1 MRCVMFGGY
10 TARKHDC
17 LVTTRNAFRPATV
30 RGERLTTTM
39 SVSDRD
45 SARRAEIVRL
55 AGALNE
61 RLIAIRRDIHAH
73 PEIGNHEHRTTALI
87 VDELERA
94 GLVAKV
100 LPIGTGAYCDVMP
113 GGFDDSSGLV
123 GLRADIDALTIP
135 DGKTV
140 DYASKVPGICHA
152 CGHDVHTAILL
163 GVGIV
168 LARLRDLDLLP
179 RGVRLIFQPAEE
191 TSPGGALDAIEG
203 GVLHDLTEIYALH
216 CDPRTDVGEIALKV
230 GPITSAVD
238 QVNITLRG
246 TGGHT
251 SRPQLTQ
258 DIIGALGALATM
270 TQLLLSRRID
280 PRSGVSLMWGS
291 MHSGSVANAIP
302 RTGEIVGTLRALDA
316 AGWQVAKQLIPEL
329 AAEIVKPFGVE
340 VDVAVTDG
348 VPPAVNHARGVRRLT
363 RAAEEMLGPDS
374 VTPTEQSL
382 GGEDFSWMLQQVPGA
397 LGRLGVRTPGEI
409 CPDIHQPTFV
419 VDERCIPTGL
429 KVLAEVATT
438 VERRAI

>member
-1 MRCVMFGGY
+1 MPVAD
-10 TARKHDC
+10 TDA
-17 LVTTRNAFRPATV
+17 
-30 RGERLTTTM
+30 
-39 SVSDRD
+39 
-45 SARRAEIVRL
+45 ARRAEISQL
-55 AGALNE
+55 ADALNE

-73 PEIGNHEHRTTALI
+73 PEIGHHEHRTTALI

-100 LPIGTGAYCDVMP
+100 LPIGTGAYCDVLP
-113 GGFDDSSGLV
+113 GGYDDSSGLL
-123 GLRADIDALTIP
+123 GLRADIDALPIP
-135 DGKTV
+135 DGKNV
-140 DYASKVPGICHA
+140 DYASRNPGVCHA
-152 CGHDVHTAILL
+152 CGHDVHTAILI
-163 GVGIV
+163 GVGIM
-168 LARLRDLDLLP
+168 LSRLRDLDLLP

-191 TSPGGALDAIEG
+191 GSPGGALHAIEG

-216 CDPRTDVGEIALKV
+216 CDPRTDVGQVALKV

-238 QVNITLRG
+238 QVNITLKG

-258 DIIGALGALATM
+258 DVIGALGALATM

-316 AGWQVAKQLIPEL
+316 AGWQLAKQLVPEL
-329 AAEIVKPFGVE
+329 AADIVRPFGVE

-363 RAAEEMLGPDS
+363 RAAEEMLGPDA
-374 VTPTEQSL
+374 VTTTEQSL

-397 LGRLGVRTPGEI
+397 LARLGVRTPGEI

-419 VDERCIPTGL
+419 VDEACIPVGL
-429 KVLAEVATT
+429 KLLTEVATT
-438 VERRAI
+438 FERAAI

>member
-1 MRCVMFGGY
+1 MPVADAD
-10 TARKHDC
+10 T
-17 LVTTRNAFRPATV
+17 
-30 RGERLTTTM
+30 
-39 SVSDRD
+39 
-45 SARRAEIVRL
+45 ARRAEIVRL
-55 AGALNE
+55 TGALNE
-61 RLIAIRRDIHAH
+61 RLISIRRDIHAH

-87 VDELERA
+87 VDHLERA

-100 LPIGTGAYCDVMP
+100 LPVGTGAYCDVLP

-140 DYASKVPGICHA
+140 DYASKNPGVCHA

-163 GVGIV
+163 GVGVV
-168 LARLRDLDLLP
+168 LSRLRDLDLLP

-191 TSPGGALDAIEG
+191 TSPGGALQAIEG

-216 CDPRTDVGEIALKV
+216 CDPRTDVGQIALKV
-230 GPITSAVD
+230 GPITSSVD
-238 QVNITLRG
+238 QVNIVLSG

-258 DIIGALGALATM
+258 DIIGALGAVATM

-291 MHSGSVANAIP
+291 LHAGSVANAIP

-316 AGWQVAKQLIPEL
+316 EGWQLAKQLIPEL
-329 AAEIVKPFGVE
+329 ATEIVRPFGVE
-340 VDVAVTDG
+340 VDVVVTDG
-348 VPPAVNHARGVRRLT
+348 VPPAVNHARGVRRLA
-363 RAAEEMLGPDS
+363 RAAEETVGSDS
-374 VTPTEQSL
+374 VTATEQSL

-419 VDERCIPTGL
+419 VDERCIPVGL

-438 VERRAI
+438 FDRVAI

>member
-1 MRCVMFGGY
+1 ML
-10 TARKHDC
+10 APD
-17 LVTTRNAFRPATV
+17 LDA
-30 RGERLTTTM
+30 
-39 SVSDRD
+39 
-45 SARRAEIVRL
+45 ARRAEISRQAV
-55 AGALNE
+55 ALHE

-73 PEIGNHEHRTTALI
+73 PEIGHRERRTTSLI
-87 VDELERA
+87 VDQLERA

-100 LPIGTGAYCDVMP
+100 LPVGTGAYCDVLP
-113 GGFDDSSGLV
+113 GGFDDSVGLV
-123 GLRADIDALTIP
+123 GLRADIDALPIA
-135 DGKTV
+135 DGKNV
-140 DYASKVPGICHA
+140 DYASKNPGMCHA

-163 GVGIV
+163 GVGLV
-168 LARLRDLDLLP
+168 LARLRDLDLMT

-216 CDPRTDVGEIALKV
+216 CDPRTDVGQIALKV

-238 QVNITLRG
+238 QVNIVLNG

-258 DIIGALGALATM
+258 DVIGALGAVATM

-291 MHSGSVANAIP
+291 IHAGSVANAIP
-302 RTGEIVGTLRALDA
+302 GTGEIVGTLRALDA
-316 AGWQVAKQLIPEL
+316 EGWQLAKHLIPEL
-329 AAEIVKPFGVE
+329 AAEIVLPFGVE

-348 VPPAVNHARGVRRLT
+348 VPPAVNHPRGVRRLT
-363 RAAEEMLGPDS
+363 KATEEMLGS
-374 VTPTEQSL
+374 GAVTTTEQSL

-397 LGRLGVRTPGEI
+397 LARLGVRTPGQI

-419 VDERCIPTGL
+419 VDEACIPVGM

-438 VERRAI
+438 FERPAI

>member
-1 MRCVMFGGY
+1 M
-10 TARKHDC
+10 
-17 LVTTRNAFRPATV
+17 PAPD
-30 RGERLTTTM
+30 
-39 SVSDRD
+39 SD
-45 SARRAEIVRL
+45 AVRRAEITRL
-55 AGALNE
+55 AGALND

-73 PEIGNHEHRTTALI
+73 PEIGHHEHRTTALI
-87 VDELERA
+87 VDQLERA
-94 GLVAKV
+94 GLVVKV
-100 LPIGTGAYCDVMP
+100 LPVGTGAYCDVLP
-113 GGFDDSSGLV
+113 GGYDDSSGLV
-123 GLRADIDALTIP
+123 GLRADIDALPIS
-135 DGKTV
+135 DGKNV
-140 DYASKVPGICHA
+140 DYASRNPGVCHA

-168 LARLRDLDLLP
+168 LSRLRDLDLLT

-191 TSPGGALDAIEG
+191 TSPGGALDAIDG

-216 CDPRTDVGEIALKV
+216 CDPRTDVGKVALKV

-238 QVNITLRG
+238 QVNITLSG
-246 TGGHT
+246 IGGHT

-258 DIIGALGALATM
+258 DVIGALGALATM

-302 RTGEIVGTLRALDA
+302 RTGEIVGTLRALDG
-316 AGWQVAKQLIPEL
+316 AGWQLAKQLIPEL
-329 AAEIVKPFGVE
+329 AADIVRPFGVE

-363 RAAEEMLGPDS
+363 RATEEMLGPDA
-374 VTPTEQSL
+374 VAATEQSL

-397 LGRLGVRTPGEI
+397 LARLGVRTPGKI

-419 VDERCIPTGL
+419 VDEACIPVGL
-429 KVLAEVATT
+429 KVLTEVATT
-438 VERRAI
+438 FERRAI

>member
-1 MRCVMFGGY
+1 MLRLG
-10 TARKHDC
+10 
-17 LVTTRNAFRPATV
+17 AFQTGQVSACKT
-30 RGERLTTTM
+30 EREM
-39 SVSDRD
+39 SVPHFDQ
-45 SARRAEIVRL
+45 ARRAEISHQAV
-55 AGALNE
+55 ALNE
-61 RLIAIRRDIHAH
+61 RLIALRRDIHAH
-73 PEIGNHEHRTTALI
+73 PEIGHHEHRTTALI

-100 LPIGTGAYCDVMP
+100 LPVGTGAYCDVLP

-135 DGKTV
+135 DGKNV
-140 DYASKVPGICHA
+140 DYASKNPGVCHA
-152 CGHDVHTAILL
+152 CGHDVHTTILL

-216 CDPRTDVGEIALKV
+216 CDPRTDAGQIALKV

-238 QVNITLRG
+238 QVNIMLSG

-291 MHSGSVANAIP
+291 INAGSVANAIP
-302 RTGEIVGTLRALDA
+302 RTGEIVGTLRALDE
-316 AGWQVAKQLIPEL
+316 AGWLLAKQLIPEL
-329 AAEIVKPFGVE
+329 AAEIVRPFGVE

-348 VPPAVNHARGVRRLT
+348 VPPAVNHARGVRRLA
-363 RAAEEMLGPDS
+363 RAAEEMLGPDA
-374 VTPTEQSL
+374 VTTTEQSL
-382 GGEDFSWMLQQVPGA
+382 GGEDFSWMLQQIPGA
-397 LGRLGVRTPGEI
+397 LGRLGVRTPGKS

-419 VDERCIPTGL
+419 VDEACIPAGL
-429 KVLAEVATT
+429 KILAEVATT
-438 VERRAI
+438 FERPAI

>member
-1 MRCVMFGGY
+1 M
-10 TARKHDC
+10 
-17 LVTTRNAFRPATV
+17 PAA
-30 RGERLTTTM
+30 
-39 SVSDRD
+39 DAD
-45 SARRAEIVRL
+45 AARRAEVVRL
-55 AGALNE
+55 AGALTE

-73 PEIGNHEHRTTALI
+73 PEVGHHEHRTTALI
-87 VDELERA
+87 VDHLEQA

-100 LPIGTGAYCDVMP
+100 LPVGTGAYCDVLP

-140 DYASKVPGICHA
+140 DYASKNPGVCHA

-168 LARLRDLDLLP
+168 LARLRDLEMLP

-216 CDPRTDVGEIALKV
+216 CDPRTDVGQIALKV

-238 QVNITLRG
+238 QVNIVLSG

-291 MHSGSVANAIP
+291 MHAGSVANAIP

-316 AGWQVAKQLIPEL
+316 EGWQLAKQLIPEL
-329 AAEIVKPFGVE
+329 AAEIVRPFGVE

-348 VPPAVNHARGVRRLT
+348 VPPAVNRPRGVRRLG

-374 VTPTEQSL
+374 VTTTEQSL

-419 VDERCIPTGL
+419 VDERCIPVGL
-429 KVLAEVATT
+429 KVLADVATT
-438 VERRAI
+438 FERAAI

>member
-1 MRCVMFGGY
+1 MLCVMFGGH
-10 TARKHDC
+10 TARKRDC
-17 LVTTRNAFRPATV
+17 LVTTRIACRPATA
-30 RGERLTTTM
+30 RGERLTAM

-45 SARRAEIVRL
+45 SARRAEIVGL

-87 VDELERA
+87 VDHLERA

-100 LPIGTGAYCDVMP
+100 LPIGTGAYCDVLP
-113 GGFDDSSGLV
+113 GGFEDSSGLV

-140 DYASKVPGICHA
+140 DYASKIPGICHA

-163 GVGIV
+163 GVGVV
-168 LARLRDLDLLP
+168 LARLRDLDMLP

-191 TSPGGALDAIEG
+191 TSPGGALHAIEG

-216 CDPRTDVGEIALKV
+216 CDPRTDVGQIALKV

-238 QVNITLRG
+238 QVTITLSG
-246 TGGHT
+246 AGGHT

-291 MHSGSVANAIP
+291 MHAGSVANAIP
-302 RTGEIVGTLRALDA
+302 RTGEIVGTLRALDV
-316 AGWQVAKQLIPEL
+316 AGWHLAEQLIPEL

-340 VDVAVTDG
+340 VAVVVTDG
-348 VPPAVNHARGVRRLT
+348 VPPAVNHPRGVRRLT
-363 RAAEEMLGPDS
+363 RAAEEMLGPNS
-374 VTPTEQSL
+374 VRATEQSL
-382 GGEDFSWMLQQVPGA
+382 GGEDFSWMLEQVPGA

-419 VDERCIPTGL
+419 VDERCIPIGV
-429 KVLAEVATT
+429 KVLAEVATSF
-438 VERRAI
+438 ERATI

>member
-1 MRCVMFGGY
+1 MHCVMCGGY
-10 TARKHDC
+10 TGRKHDC
-17 LVTTRNAFRPATV
+17 LVTTRNAFRSAIV
-30 RGERLTTTM
+30 RGERLNAMPVT
-39 SVSDRD
+39 DPD
-45 SARRAEIVRL
+45 AARRAEIVRL
-55 AGALNE
+55 TGALNE

-73 PEIGNHEHRTTALI
+73 PEVGHHEHRTTALI
-87 VDELERA
+87 VDHLERA
-94 GLVAKV
+94 GLVTKV
-100 LPIGTGAYCDVMP
+100 LPVGSGAYCDVLP
-113 GGFDDSSGLV
+113 GGFDDSSGLL

-140 DYASKVPGICHA
+140 DYASKNPGVCHA

-168 LARLRDLDLLP
+168 LSRLRDLDMLP

-216 CDPRTDVGEIALKV
+216 CDPRTDVGQIALKV

-238 QVNITLRG
+238 QVNIVLSG
-246 TGGHT
+246 AGGHT

-291 MHSGSVANAIP
+291 VHAGSVANAIP

-316 AGWQVAKQLIPEL
+316 EGWQRAKQLIPEL
-329 AAEIVKPFGVE
+329 AAEIVRPFGVE

-348 VPPAVNHARGVRRLT
+348 VPPAVNHARGVRRLA

-374 VTPTEQSL
+374 VTTTEQSL

-409 CPDIHQPTFV
+409 CPDIHQPTFA
-419 VDERCIPTGL
+419 VDESCIPVGL
-429 KVLAEVATT
+429 KILADVATT
-438 VERRAI
+438 FERAAI

>member
-1 MRCVMFGGY
+1 M
-10 TARKHDC
+10 
-17 LVTTRNAFRPATV
+17 V
-30 RGERLTTTM
+30 RGDRLNAM
-39 SVSDRD
+39 PAADAD
-45 SARRAEIVRL
+45 AARRAEIASL
-55 AGALNE
+55 TGALNE

-73 PEIGNHEHRTTALI
+73 PEVGHHEHRTTALI
-87 VDELERA
+87 VDHLEQA
-94 GLVAKV
+94 GLIAKV
-100 LPIGTGAYCDVMP
+100 LPVGTGAYCDVLP

-140 DYASKVPGICHA
+140 DYASKNPGVCHA

-168 LARLRDLDLLP
+168 LARLRDLDMLP

-191 TSPGGALDAIEG
+191 SSPGGALDAIEG

-238 QVNITLRG
+238 QVNIAVSG
-246 TGGHT
+246 AGGHT

-291 MHSGSVANAIP
+291 LHAGSVANAIP

-316 AGWQVAKQLIPEL
+316 EGWHLAKQLIPEL
-329 AAEIVKPFGVE
+329 AAEIVRPFGVE

-348 VPPAVNHARGVRRLT
+348 VPPAVNHARGVRRLS

-374 VTPTEQSL
+374 VTMTEQSL

-419 VDERCIPTGL
+419 VDERCIPVGL
-429 KVLAEVATT
+429 KVLAAVATT
-438 VERRAI
+438 FERAAI

>member
-1 MRCVMFGGY
+1 MPE
-10 TARKHDC
+10 TDTDA
-17 LVTTRNAFRPATV
+17 
-30 RGERLTTTM
+30 
-39 SVSDRD
+39 
-45 SARRAEIVRL
+45 ARRAEITRL
-55 AGALNE
+55 AEALNE

-87 VDELERA
+87 VDHLEQA

-100 LPIGTGAYCDVMP
+100 LPIGTGAYCDVLP

-123 GLRADIDALTIP
+123 GLRADIDALPIP
-135 DGKTV
+135 DGTSV
-140 DYASKVPGICHA
+140 DYASRNPGVCHA
-152 CGHDVHTAILL
+152 CGHDVHTAILI
-163 GVGIV
+163 GVGI
-168 LARLRDLDLLP
+168 LLSRLRDLDLLT

-191 TSPGGALDAIEG
+191 GSPGGALDAIEG

-216 CDPRTDVGEIALKV
+216 CDPRTDVGQVALKV

-238 QVNITLRG
+238 QVNITVSG

-258 DIIGALGALATM
+258 DVIGAIGALATM

-302 RTGEIVGTLRALDA
+302 RTGEIVGTLRALDSV
-316 AGWQVAKQLIPEL
+316 GWQMAKQLIPEL
-329 AAEIVKPFGVE
+329 AADIVRPFGVE

-348 VPPAVNHARGVRRLT
+348 VPPAVNHARGIRRLT
-363 RAAEEMLGPDS
+363 RAAEEILGPDS
-374 VTPTEQSL
+374 VTTTEQSL

-397 LGRLGVRTPGEI
+397 LARLGVRTPGEI
-409 CPDIHQPTFV
+409 CPDIHQPTFM
-419 VDERCIPTGL
+419 VDEACIPVGL
-429 KVLAEVATT
+429 KLLTDVATT
-438 VERRAI
+438 FERAAI

>member
-1 MRCVMFGGY
+1 MHYVMCGGY
-10 TARKHDC
+10 TGRKHDC
-17 LVTTRNAFRPATV
+17 LVTTRNAFRSAIV
-30 RGERLTTTM
+30 RGERLNAMPAT
-39 SVSDRD
+39 DAD
-45 SARRAEIVRL
+45 AARRAEIARL
-55 AGALNE
+55 TVALNE
-61 RLIAIRRDIHAH
+61 RLISVRRDIHAH
-73 PEIGNHEHRTTALI
+73 PEVGHHEHRTTALI
-87 VDELERA
+87 VDHLERA

-100 LPIGTGAYCDVMP
+100 LPVGTGAYCDVLP
-113 GGFDDSSGLV
+113 GGFDDSSRLL

-140 DYASKVPGICHA
+140 DYASKNPGVCHA

-168 LARLRDLDLLP
+168 LSRLRDLDMLP

-216 CDPRTDVGEIALKV
+216 CDPRTDVGQIALKV

-238 QVNITLRG
+238 QVNIVLSG
-246 TGGHT
+246 EGGHT

-258 DIIGALGALATM
+258 DIVGALGALATM

-291 MHSGSVANAIP
+291 MHAGSVANAIP

-316 AGWQVAKQLIPEL
+316 EGWQRAKQLIPEL
-329 AAEIVKPFGVE
+329 AAEIVRPFGVE

-348 VPPAVNHARGVRRLT
+348 VPPAVNHARGVRRLA

-374 VTPTEQSL
+374 VTTTEQSL

-409 CPDIHQPTFV
+409 CPDIHQPTFA
-419 VDERCIPTGL
+419 VDESCIPVGL
-429 KVLAEVATT
+429 KILADVATT
-438 VERRAI
+438 FERVAI

>member
-1 MRCVMFGGY
+1 M
-10 TARKHDC
+10 
-17 LVTTRNAFRPATV
+17 V
-30 RGERLTTTM
+30 RGDRLNAM
-39 SVSDRD
+39 PAADAD
-45 SARRAEIVRL
+45 AARRAEIASL
-55 AGALNE
+55 TGALNE

-73 PEIGNHEHRTTALI
+73 PEVGHHEHRTTALI
-87 VDELERA
+87 VDHLEQA
-94 GLVAKV
+94 GLIAKV
-100 LPIGTGAYCDVMP
+100 LPVGTGAYCDVLP

-140 DYASKVPGICHA
+140 DYASKNPGVCHA

-168 LARLRDLDLLP
+168 LARLRDLDMLP

-191 TSPGGALDAIEG
+191 SSPGGALDAIEG

-216 CDPRTDVGEIALKV
+216 CDPRTDVGQIALKV

-238 QVNITLRG
+238 QVNIAVSG
-246 TGGHT
+246 AGGHT

-291 MHSGSVANAIP
+291 LHAGSVANAIP

-316 AGWQVAKQLIPEL
+316 EGWHLAKQLIPEL
-329 AAEIVKPFGVE
+329 AAEIVQPFGVE

-348 VPPAVNHARGVRRLT
+348 VPPAVNHARGVRRLS
-363 RAAEEMLGPDS
+363 RAAEEMLGPDA
-374 VTPTEQSL
+374 VTTTEQSL

-419 VDERCIPTGL
+419 VDERCIPVGL
-429 KVLAEVATT
+429 KALADVATT
-438 VERRAI
+438 FERAAI

>member
-10 TARKHDC
+10 TAQKHDR
-17 LVTTRNAFRPATV
+17 LVTTRNAFRPAPA
-30 RGERLTTTM
+30 RGERLNAM
-39 SVSDRD
+39 PEADRD
-45 SARRAEIVRL
+45 AARRAEIVRL

-87 VDELERA
+87 VDHLERA

-100 LPIGTGAYCDVMP
+100 LPIGTGAYCDVLP
-113 GGFDDSSGLV
+113 GGFDDSAGLL

-135 DGKTV
+135 DAKTV
-140 DYASKVPGICHA
+140 DYASKNPGVCHA

-163 GVGIV
+163 GVGI
-168 LARLRDLDLLP
+168 LLSRLRDLDLLP
-179 RGVRLIFQPAEE
+179 RGIRLIFQPAEE
-191 TSPGGALDAIEG
+191 SSPGGALDAIEG

-216 CDPRTDVGEIALKV
+216 CDPRTDVGQIALKV
-230 GPITSAVD
+230 GPITSSVD
-238 QVNITLRG
+238 QVNITLSG

-302 RTGEIVGTLRALDA
+302 RSGEIVGTLRALDA
-316 AGWQVAKQLIPEL
+316 TGWQLAKQLVPEL

-340 VDVAVTDG
+340 VDVAVTEG

-374 VTPTEQSL
+374 VTATEQSL
-382 GGEDFSWMLQQVPGA
+382 GGEDFSWMLRQVPGA

-409 CPDIHQPTFV
+409 CPDIHQPNFV
-419 VDERCIPTGL
+419 VDERCIPVGL

-438 VERRAI
+438 FERPAI

>member
-1 MRCVMFGGY
+1 M
-10 TARKHDC
+10 
-17 LVTTRNAFRPATV
+17 LVPD
-30 RGERLTTTM
+30 
-39 SVSDRD
+39 SDA
-45 SARRAEIVRL
+45 ARRAEITRL

-73 PEIGNHEHRTTALI
+73 PETGHHEHRTTALI
-87 VDELERA
+87 VDQLERA
-94 GLVAKV
+94 GLVVKV
-100 LPIGTGAYCDVMP
+100 LPVGTGAYCDVLP
-113 GGFDDSSGLV
+113 GGWEDSSGLV
-123 GLRADIDALTIP
+123 GLRADIDALPIP
-135 DGKTV
+135 DGKNV
-140 DYASKVPGICHA
+140 DYASRNPGVCHA

-168 LARLRDLDLLP
+168 LSRLRDLDLLP

-216 CDPRTDVGEIALKV
+216 CDPRTDAGKLALKV

-238 QVNITLRG
+238 QVNITLSG
-246 TGGHT
+246 IGGHT

-258 DIIGALGALATM
+258 DVVGALGALATM

-302 RTGEIVGTLRALDA
+302 RSGEIVGTLRALDA
-316 AGWQVAKQLIPEL
+316 AGWQLAKQLIPEL
-329 AAEIVKPFGVE
+329 AADIVRPFGVD

-363 RAAEEMLGPDS
+363 RATEEMLGSDA
-374 VTPTEQSL
+374 VKTTEQSL
-382 GGEDFSWMLQQVPGA
+382 GGEDFSWMLQEVPGA
-397 LGRLGVRTPGEI
+397 LARLGVRTPGKI

-419 VDERCIPTGL
+419 VDEACIPVGL
-429 KVLAEVATT
+429 KVLSEVATT
-438 VERRAI
+438 FERLAI